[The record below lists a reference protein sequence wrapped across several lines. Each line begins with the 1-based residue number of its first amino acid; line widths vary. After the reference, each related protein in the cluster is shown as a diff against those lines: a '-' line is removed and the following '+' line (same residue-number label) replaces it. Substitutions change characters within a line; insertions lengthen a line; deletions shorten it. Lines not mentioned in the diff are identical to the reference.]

1 MYVNGEFECDTERER
16 QREDF
21 RIIVHV
27 LPTIGLSICL
37 SQLLTVAPLRND
49 VSTLASHNLSFH
61 LSENDQVLLK
71 IGMTSYQP
79 SHL

>member
-1 MYVNGEFECDTERER
+1 MHVNGDFECDTERER

-27 LPTIGLSICL
+27 LPTIGPSICL
-37 SQLLTVAPLRND
+37 SQLLTVAPLRDD
-49 VSTLASHNLSFH
+49 VSTLASHHLSLH

>member
-1 MYVNGEFECDTERER
+1 MTQKERER

-27 LPTIGLSICL
+27 LPTIGLSIRL
-37 SQLLTVAPLRND
+37 SQLHTVAPLRND
-49 VSTLASHNLSFH
+49 VSTLASHNSSLH
-61 LSENDQVLLK
+61 LSENEQVLLK

-79 SHL
+79 SRL